1 MSVLERSS
9 TNLQSIYEAVG
20 RIRSRLNVSRNTP
33 GGAPPYIRANPVQA
47 EADLR
52 WCLDVL
58 EKILRKA
65 SKGLSSPGV

>member
-1 MSVLERSS
+1 MSVLEKKIPRDLQALR
-9 TNLQSIYEAVG
+9 LQSLYAAIG
-20 RIRSRLNVSRNTP
+20 RIRSRLDA
-33 GGAPPYIRANPVQA
+33 APPYITDNPIQA